1 MRPFRLIS
9 PSRMAQV
16 EERVSRAAEAW
27 CKDWMPAPAALLVRC
42 RAADTAAAKNG
53 YFWFHCGE
61 LSGGP
66 SLGIDD
72 MSLSKLVELLSSSR
86 IKGAPP
92 SSLRSWGYLAL
103 AGLLQSCTNVRGALQ
118 ALPDIDATLFR
129 TGSGAVVAEI
139 DFAGISLLIVLDAA
153 AVDGLLPSA
162 QVRPIDK
169 GGLSRRGALLSE
181 VGVHLEVC
189 LSPTSIEVGDLS
201 SLQVGDT
208 LQLDHRTASPVLLFS
223 DGGVE
228 LGRAHLGRRGASRAV
243 RLSKISDSKAK
254 HV

>member
-9 PSRMAQV
+9 ASRMAQV
-16 EERVSRAAEAW
+16 EERISHAAEAW
-27 CKDWMPAPAALLVRC
+27 CKDWIPAPATLLVRC
-42 RAADTAAAKNG
+42 RAADTAAKKTG
-53 YFWFHCGE
+53 HSWFHCGE

-66 SLGIDD
+66 LLGIGDL
-72 MSLSKLVELLSSSR
+72 SLSKLVELLSSSS
-86 IKGAPP
+86 IKGAPS
-92 SSLRSWGYLAL
+92 SSLRNWGYLAL
-103 AGLLQSCTNVRGALQ
+103 TGLLQGCSNVRGALQ
-118 ALPDIDATLFR
+118 TLPGIDATLFR

-139 DFAGISLLIVLDAA
+139 DVAGISLLIVLDAA
-153 AVDGLLPSA
+153 TIEGLLPSTQA
-162 QVRPIDK
+162 RPIAR
-169 GGLSRRGALLSE
+169 GGLSRRGVLLSD
-181 VGVHLEVC
+181 VSVRLEAC

-208 LQLDHRTASPVLLFS
+208 LQLDHLTASPVLLFS

-254 HV
+254 YV